1 MIKNIIHTL
10 GRRVCVGAPTATL
23 LYKGLLLRGNGKNNG
38 DCTTWETVPGY
49 PPTAVNTSEQPLY
62 IW

>member
-38 DCTTWETVPGY
+38 DCTT
-49 PPTAVNTSEQPLY
+49 
-62 IW
+62 